1 MQVTGMRLTGEVYKK
16 FKVLLLP
23 LLIHKKK
30 KLHIDQSFFLPTL
43 HCFLMEQGLTKALQK
58 DLGPEI
64 TVIACK
70 FCMYL
75 PISSFLRRK
84 AVIFIIFDDSK
95 QLNTQRASIAIFQ
108 QRVKNQTPSDTIR
121 LVVRANNILLA
132 YFPGKIWG
140 ILYAQLVPS
149 DKHLQILPKEAR
161 KELAQTAQ
169 GSYYEFKVTKSSL

>member
-1 MQVTGMRLTGEVYKK
+1 MQVTGMRLRGEVYKK

-30 KLHIDQSFFLPTL
+30 KFHVDQSFFLPTL
-43 HCFLMEQGLTKALQK
+43 HCFLMEEGLTKGLQK

-75 PISSFLRRK
+75 PISSFLRRE

-95 QLNTQRASIAIFQ
+95 WLNIQRASIAIFQ

-121 LVVRANNILLA
+121 LVRANNVLLA
-132 YFPGKIWG
+132 YFPGKIWD

-149 DKHLQILPKEAR
+149 DKHLQIPPKEAR

-169 GSYYEFKVTKSSL
+169 DSYYEFKVTKSTL